1 MVVVEDRTNNGAGR
15 IDELAQVHGMEQL
28 QLGNV
33 DHVDPTLLTQEEI
46 GVVEAVAE
54 FGGGSLHEHRCD
66 TRKQRGGRT
75 AHRDVGVQGIESAML
90 DFKCVYHSHNG

>member
-46 GVVEAVAE
+46 GVGEWLNSEVD
-54 FGGGSLHEHRCD
+54 RC
-66 TRKQRGGRT
+66 TNT
-75 AHRDVGVQGIESAML
+75 DVIRESSEEDGLRIAML
-90 DFKCVYHSHNG
+90 ECRE